1 MPTLLLRLFSRLIA
15 DPLLDMKEGVTGI
28 ADDETKLK
36 DKAKDMVGHLNDYIY
51 MDRLV
56 LTCCR

>member
-1 MPTLLLRLFSRLIA
+1 M
-15 DPLLDMKEGVTGI
+15 TGI

-36 DKAKDMVGHLNDYIY
+36 DKAKDMVGHSNDYFY

-56 LTCCR
+56 LTRRR